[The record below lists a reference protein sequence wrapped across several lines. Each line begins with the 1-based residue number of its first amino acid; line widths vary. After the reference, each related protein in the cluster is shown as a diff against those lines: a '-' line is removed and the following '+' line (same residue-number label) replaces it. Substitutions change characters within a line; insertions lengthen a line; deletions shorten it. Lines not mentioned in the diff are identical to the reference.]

1 MAQTT
6 SGWSRAT
13 SRYGQARSRIS
24 PFPGAGCGVGEFGV
38 EVHFGEQ
45 VDDPVC
51 RFVRGGGLLVAGI
64 RLVAQSRPAFSARRR
79 RARGVGP
86 RLAASRAARGRYPS
100 GEASSVRMAVH
111 GAGSSG
117 GGPRRFLRGD
127 LAGSGQHVQVE
138 PDGGDVQAGRGGEFV
153 DVQGGVAAAQQFQ
166 QPPPG
171 FGRGG
176 VGRCRRQGCPGYRSC
191 AQRWVAGDQRGVH
204 TDAADLRRAAGGCDR
219 MVAAGNG
226 SVKNRALSSVNTVH
240 RSGTSSS

>member
-45 VDDPVC
+45 VDDPVG
-51 RFVRGGGLLVAGI
+51 RFVRVRGVGGGNEAGSPVPAGLFGAPSPGAGSGAEIRGEQGSERPVPVGGGLLGAG
-64 RLVAQSRPAFSARRR
+64 
-79 RARGVGP
+79 G
-86 RLAASRAARGRYPS
+86 
-100 GEASSVRMAVH
+100 VH

-117 GGPRRFLRGD
+117 GGPRGFLRGD

-138 PDGGDVQAGRGGEFV
+138 PDGGDVQAGRVGELV
-153 DVQGGVAAAQQFQ
+153 DVQGGVAAAEQLQ

-176 VGRCRRQGCPGYRSC
+176 VGRC
-191 AQRWVAGDQRGVH
+191 VVKGVRVIGH
-204 TDAADLRRAAGGCDR
+204 VLSGG
-219 MVAAGNG
+219 
-226 SVKNRALSSVNTVH
+226 
-240 RSGTSSS
+240 